1 MAEVF
6 ISPEPGSDPGERFYL
21 DVLPATT
28 LQATND
34 VIEGRVVST
43 DALGDKKSGNYPILF
58 PAPRYALP
66 SPLPEGEGVN
76 EPEVMPA

>member
-43 DALGDKKSGNYPILF
+43 DALGG
-58 PAPRYALP
+58 
-66 SPLPEGEGVN
+66 
-76 EPEVMPA
+76 